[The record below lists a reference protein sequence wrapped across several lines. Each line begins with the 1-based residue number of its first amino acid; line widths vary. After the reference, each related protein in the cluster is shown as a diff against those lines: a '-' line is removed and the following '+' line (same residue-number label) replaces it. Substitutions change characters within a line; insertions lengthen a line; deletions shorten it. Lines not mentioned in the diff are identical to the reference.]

1 MSKAIYVQH
10 KKNGYGRD
18 LSTMS
23 THLAN
28 MRAAKAVYVKRDLH
42 KVKETC
48 KRDLCTA
55 QENGYGRD
63 LLTMSTHLA
72 FLRAAKAEYVKR
84 DLHKVKETCKRDQ

>member
-1 MSKAIYVQH
+1 
-10 KKNGYGRD
+10 
-18 LSTMS
+18 
-23 THLAN
+23 
-28 MRAAKAVYVKRDLH
+28 MRAAEAVYVKRDLH